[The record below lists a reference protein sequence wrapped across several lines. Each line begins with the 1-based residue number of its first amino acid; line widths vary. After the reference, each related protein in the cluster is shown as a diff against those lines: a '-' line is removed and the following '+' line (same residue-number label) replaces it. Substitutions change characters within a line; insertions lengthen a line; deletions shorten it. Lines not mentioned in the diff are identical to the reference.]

1 MSSID
6 LALAD
11 VVDELVGS
19 VVVEPVDELCQ
30 PTSRATTASCL
41 ARVEGTRQSG
51 IQTTPGRS
59 IGYTVIEIVALVDQS
74 RTRMLMVANSV
85 PESHPGDSRSRPS
98 RLATRRKGRL
108 LQMKVSSSFGRSP
121 PPGYEGDAELV
132 QAGKARE
139 MLSPFVLSS
148 SDLREATQR
157 TLHARGYPAIR
168 VGPLNGR
175 ALVVEHPSEEGAR
188 LDLLIRSL
196 DPSAHRLQ
204 PRAPEIPKASPPV
217 PRAAEAARWRSVWW

>member
-1 MSSID
+1 
-6 LALAD
+6 
-11 VVDELVGS
+11 
-19 VVVEPVDELCQ
+19 
-30 PTSRATTASCL
+30 SRATTAGCL
-41 ARVEGTRQSG
+41 ARVKRERCSRAFRRPRVVPSA
-51 IQTTPGRS
+51 TPS
-59 IGYTVIEIVALVDQS
+59 
-74 RTRMLMVANSV
+74 
-85 PESHPGDSRSRPS
+85 S
-98 RLATRRKGRL
+98 RLWLLSRKLAPGCSCRRIVCRNPIQGNPEAT
-108 LQMKVSSSFGRSP
+108 VSSSFGRSP

-132 QAGKARE
+132 KAGKARE

-204 PRAPEIPKASPPV
+204 PRAPDLPKAAPPA